1 MFVSLFFVIG
11 TMNEFAVVMLIDRTN
26 RKTNHG
32 RPNFRKLYSPK
43 KRSVS
48 FNKISADVNDTNSVN
63 TLDTPLMTNATK
75 NLPCLQ
81 TKLILH
87 HHFLLILS
95 HIVQLCLRGKIWLKT
110 YFQNY
115 LMYLNSYP
123 MLRHFESLCEHFISF
138 LDFLV
143 YNN

>member
-11 TMNEFAVVMLIDRTN
+11 RMNEFAVVILIDRTN

-32 RPNFRKLYSPK
+32 RPNFSKLYSPK

-48 FNKISADVNDTNSVN
+48 FNKISTDVNDTNSVN

-87 HHFLLILS
+87 HYFFTYSFTYCSIVFTWQNLVENIFSKLFDVFKFLPNVETLWV
-95 HIVQLCLRGKIWLKT
+95 IVWT
-110 YFQNY
+110 FYFIFRFF
-115 LMYLNSYP
+115 S
-123 MLRHFESLCEHFISF
+123 
-138 LDFLV
+138 V
-143 YNN
+143 